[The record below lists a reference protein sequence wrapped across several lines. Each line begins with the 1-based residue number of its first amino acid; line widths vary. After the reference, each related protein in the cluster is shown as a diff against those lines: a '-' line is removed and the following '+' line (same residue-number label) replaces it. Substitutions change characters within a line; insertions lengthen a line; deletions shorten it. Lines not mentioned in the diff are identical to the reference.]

1 MDCFF
6 WEKSSSKLKVKSN
19 NKMKL
24 PLVSLLIPIYK
35 VENFIDRC
43 LISLFSQTYKNI
55 EFVFVDDCSPDNSVK
70 HIYKLL
76 DDYPLIKSMV
86 KVIHHERN
94 RGLTAARH
102 TALLAATGE
111 YVWHIDSDDFIA
123 IDAVEVLVQQAVEHN
138 ADMIVFQAKEIRGNI
153 EYFIENLIPKDKNE
167 YLQLALTRCCHYEI
181 WLRFCRQELYEN
193 LSFDER
199 IGSGEDYA
207 TTPRLIF
214 LSSIIVYLP
223 KVCYYYIRGNENSYT
238 ATSNV
243 SMIESH
249 KLVMSLLSDFFF
261 HIDYDYFYPL
271 VIQAK
276 YFLKVH
282 MLKTAFYSHEAFEIA
297 RSMFPDLC
305 DKTEFIKQLPFKD
318 KLILFLNKRS
328 KILLRIYMYIGLQV
342 SQFRFVRKRI
352 NSNRY
357 M

>member
-1 MDCFF
+1 
-6 WEKSSSKLKVKSN
+6 
-19 NKMKL
+19 MKQ

-43 LISLFSQTYKNI
+43 LISLFGQTYENI

-76 DDYPLIKSMV
+76 DDYPLRKSMV

-138 ADMIVFQAKEIRGNI
+138 ADMIVFQAKEIRGNT
-153 EYFIENLIPKDKNE
+153 EYFIENLIPEDKNE
-167 YLQLALTRCCHYEI
+167 YLQLALTRCCRYEI
-181 WLRFCRQELYEN
+181 WLRFCRRELYEN
-193 LSFDER
+193 LNFDER

-214 LSSIIVYLP
+214 LSSIIIYLP
-223 KVCYYYIRGNENSYT
+223 KVCYYYIKGNVNSYT
-238 ATSNV
+238 ATPNV
-243 SMIESH
+243 SMIKSH
-249 KLVMSLLSDFFF
+249 KLVMVLLSDFFLD
-261 HIDYDYFYPL
+261 IDYDSFSPII
-271 VIQAK
+271 IQAK

-282 MLKTAFYSHEAFEIA
+282 MLKMAFHDYEAFVAA
-297 RSMFPDLC
+297 RSMFPELC
-305 DKTEFIKQLPFKD
+305 NKTEFIKKLPFKD
-318 KLILFLNKRS
+318 RIVLFLNGRS
-328 KILLRIYMYIGLQV
+328 ERLLRIYIYIGLQIL
-342 SQFRFVRKRI
+342 QFRLETKRI
-352 NSNRY
+352 KF
-357 M
+357 

>member
-1 MDCFF
+1 
-6 WEKSSSKLKVKSN
+6 
-19 NKMKL
+19 MKQ

-35 VENFIDRC
+35 VENFIDKC
-43 LISLFSQTYKNI
+43 LISLFGQTYENI

-76 DDYPLIKSMV
+76 DDYPLRKSMV

-138 ADMIVFQAKEIRGNI
+138 ADMIVFQAKEIRKNV
-153 EYFIENLIPKDKNE
+153 EYFIENLIPNDKNK
-167 YLQLALTRCCHYEI
+167 YLQLALTRCCRYEI
-181 WLRFCRQELYEN
+181 CFRFCHRKVYED

-214 LSSIIVYLP
+214 LSSIIIYLP
-223 KVCYYYIRGNENSYT
+223 KVCYYYVRENVNSYT

-249 KLVMSLLSDFFF
+249 KLVMSLLSDFFL

-271 VIQAK
+271 IIQAK

-282 MLKTAFYSHEAFEIA
+282 MLKTTFYNHEAFVVA

-305 DKTEFIKQLPFKD
+305 NKTELMGELPFKD
-318 KLILFLNKRS
+318 KIILFLNERS
-328 KILLRIYMYIGLQV
+328 KKLLRVYIYIGLKFL
-342 SQFRFVRKRI
+342 QFRLKKKR
-352 NSNRY
+352 NKL
-357 M
+357 